1 MHTPLLVLAQ
11 KIRTIL
17 SKYITR
23 SIKSIY
29 RFPRLEDA
37 AKQDLIDEIIALIRE
52 GVLVTSA
59 ALKFSLDEIDAAV
72 RQAESKGRQG
82 KVLLV
87 PMKKD

>member
-29 RFPRLEDA
+29 WFPRLADA
-37 AKQDLIDEIIALIRE
+37 AKQDLIDEIIARMRE

-59 ALKFSLDEIDAAV
+59 ALKFSLNEIDAAV

>member
-1 MHTPLLVLAQ
+1 VLAQ

-23 SIKSIY
+23 SIQSIY
-29 RFPRLEDA
+29 WFPRLEDA
-37 AKQDLIDEIIALIRE
+37 AKQDLIDEIIALMRE

-72 RQAESKGRQG
+72 RQAEAKGRQG

>member
-1 MHTPLLVLAQ
+1 LR
-11 KIRTIL
+11 K
-17 SKYITR
+17 
-23 SIKSIY
+23 
-29 RFPRLEDA
+29 
-37 AKQDLIDEIIALIRE
+37 

-87 PMKKD
+87 PPKKD

>member
-23 SIKSIY
+23 SIKSFY
-29 RFPRLEDA
+29 WSPRLEDA
-37 AKQDLIDEIIALIRE
+37 AKQDLIDEIIALMRE
-52 GVLVTSA
+52 GVLVTST

-72 RQAESKGRQG
+72 RQAEAKGRQG

-87 PMKKD
+87 PM

>member
-29 RFPRLEDA
+29 LFPRLEDA